1 MFAFS
6 VGESVLVA
14 GDEATIENLM
24 APWEDFPGESVYGI
38 RFTKNGRALAVLER
52 NIQRA

>member
-6 VGESVLVA
+6 VGESVIVA

-24 APWEDFPGESVYGI
+24 ASWEDFPDEAVYGI